1 MSVSNSDITRLLREW
16 SRGDEAAFD
25 RLIPLVY
32 DDLSRIA
39 HNQLHG
45 ERPEHT
51 LCTQALVHESYLSL
65 AGKPGS
71 AWRNRAQFFAV
82 SSRAMRRVLIDQARR
97 RQAARRGGDAE
108 PVTWT
113 DRIGSV
119 ERDLDELLAIDEAL
133 TSLADLH
140 PRMARVV
147 ECRIFGGMSPDET
160 AEALGT
166 SRRTVEREWTRAR
179 AYLYRALGTEG

>member
-1 MSVSNSDITRLLREW
+1 MPVPDSDITRLLREW
-16 SRGDEAAFD
+16 SGGDEAAFE

-39 HNQLHG
+39 HNQLHS
-45 ERPEHT
+45 ERSGHT
-51 LCTQALVHESYLSL
+51 LCTQALVHESYLKL

-82 SSRAMRRVLIDQARR
+82 SSRAMRRILVDHARKR
-97 RQAARRGGDAE
+97 RAERRGGDAE

-113 DRIGSV
+113 DRLGSI
-119 ERDLDELLAIDEAL
+119 ERDMDELLAIDEAL
-133 TSLADLH
+133 TSLAH
-140 PRMARVV
+140 RHARMARVV
-147 ECRIFGGMSPDET
+147 ECRIFGGMSPEET

-166 SRRTVEREWTRAR
+166 SRRTVEREWTRAK
-179 AYLYRALGTEG
+179 AYLYRALRAED